1 MQLFSVGLFLRNMT
15 LLTFFINFS
24 HILVWK
30 RTHQCESLKNYS
42 WMIKQNQKLSFAKF
56 KFHNFTK
63 LDFFLV
69 SLTSFN
75 PYLLL
80 KYLTA
85 SFNSWAIK
93 KEIRSCQR
101 HNGPKGWV
109 LQPQSSDQISALKLW
124 LKTSLNTSTKMLLQ
138 NLDQTSAV
146 TGTLPSLL

>member
-1 MQLFSVGLFLRNMT
+1 MDWGNYSEKNCSSVQVQMGNCFFFFLSFSASIVDATFFSGPFLRNMI

-30 RTHQCESLKNYS
+30 RTRHCESLNNFS
-42 WMIKQNQKLSFAKF
+42 WLNKQNQKLSFAQF
-56 KFHNFTK
+56 KFQNFTK
-63 LDFFLV
+63 LGFFLI

-80 KYLTA
+80 RYLTA

-101 HNGPKGWV
+101 HNGPMGWV
-109 LQPQSSDQISALKLW
+109 L
-124 LKTSLNTSTKMLLQ
+124 
-138 NLDQTSAV
+138 
-146 TGTLPSLL
+146 LPN

>member
-1 MQLFSVGLFLRNMT
+1 MI

-30 RTHQCESLKNYS
+30 RTCQCELLNNYS

-63 LDFFLV
+63 LGFFLIL
-69 SLTSFN
+69 LTSFN

-80 KYLTA
+80 RYLTA

-101 HNGPKGWV
+101 HNGPMGWV
-109 LQPQSSDQISALKLW
+109 IYQIKVHRSWWKR
-124 LKTSLNTSTKMLLQ
+124 SH
-138 NLDQTSAV
+138 NLDQTSSALKSRPNFSLKIL
-146 TGTLPSLL
+146 TKLQPQSFDQILTLKS